1 MDALIGRY
9 RLKLEET
16 GLVLKH
22 PTGISFD
29 LTVEETIGLRDFVNL
44 HYQTLLNLQEVRE
57 RETEPMKA
65 IVLNEEDN

>member
-29 LTVEETIGLRDFVNL
+29 LTVEETLGLRSFVNL
-44 HYQTLLNLQEVRE
+44 HYQALMNLQEERE
-57 RETEPMKA
+57 RQTEPIRA